1 MFIKISVSHQIMQW
15 SHLTL
20 SFVRFSCVFWMI
32 IFISVHLV
40 LFTCV
45 VLYHYC
51 MSLSH
56 DLMHCLK
63 STWYCSWRSA
73 ENLNNESIIHI
84 NIHVWGLL
92 SLYPLLMRIKVF
104 MFSLKAEVWW
114 CCHHGYIVDI
124 ELRKRFQSIFSV
136 FSSDVCWYFQ
146 SSCRGFI
153 ERVLY
158 DLMFL
163 ACKQRE
169 VHFYSS
175 PDIIMSTWPSE
186 EMWWESISSVLYIH
200 SNSWFLFRF
209 WWSTWPWLDLC
220 WWYVWPSL
228 GFILCQRVL
237 ENISAC
243 CHFINTPSRL
253 DEDKQTPTHTI

>member
-63 STWYCSWRSA
+63 SIWYWNWWSA

-84 NIHVWGLL
+84 NIHVGGLL
-92 SLYPLLMRIKVF
+92 SLYPLLMRSVHVQSESWGLMMLSSWLHCGYWTEKTVSVNIQCVSAQ
-104 MFSLKAEVWW
+104 MCAGIFSLHVVVLLNVCSMTSCFSLANKEKFIS
-114 CCHHGYIVDI
+114 IVH
-124 ELRKRFQSIFSV
+124 L
-136 FSSDVCWYFQ
+136 
-146 SSCRGFI
+146 
-153 ERVLY
+153 
-158 DLMFL
+158 
-163 ACKQRE
+163 
-169 VHFYSS
+169 
-175 PDIIMSTWPSE
+175 T
-186 EMWWESISSVLYIH
+186 
-200 SNSWFLFRF
+200 
-209 WWSTWPWLDLC
+209 
-220 WWYVWPSL
+220 
-228 GFILCQRVL
+228 
-237 ENISAC
+237 
-243 CHFINTPSRL
+243 
-253 DEDKQTPTHTI
+253 